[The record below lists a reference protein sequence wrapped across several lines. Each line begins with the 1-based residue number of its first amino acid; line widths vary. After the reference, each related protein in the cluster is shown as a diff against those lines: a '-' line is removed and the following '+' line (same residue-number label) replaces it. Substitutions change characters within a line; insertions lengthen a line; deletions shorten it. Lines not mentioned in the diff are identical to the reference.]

1 MFKQLKMKIAARRVE
16 KNKKRTAARRKTN
29 RTAAGFWARA
39 WDLICRPFRWMGR
52 MARRVWDWLRT
63 IDLIGM
69 VNLTLLVSI
78 IVLFSMLIIDISRC
92 GKKTVV
98 VVDADAVPVIVSDT
112 PRVAASDV
120 SPRQVKPR
128 AVRPTLPLRR
138 DVVAA
143 PRPQQVV
150 APRYN
155 LTGDVVVNGRGDGH
169 MLTRGIRVQGNV
181 YLQNMRKYVL
191 PCDTYIDGN
200 LFLRDVNML
209 QFCGDFV
216 ITGNIYVSRRSSF
229 GPIPSTARLGG
240 QVIL

>member
-16 KNKKRTAARRKTN
+16 KNKKRNANRRTN
-29 RTAAGFWARA
+29 SRPAAGFGARV
-39 WDLICRPFRWMGR
+39 WDLICRPFKWMGR
-52 MARRVWDWLRT
+52 MGGRVWAWLRSV
-63 IDLIGM
+63 DLIGM

-78 IVLFSMLIIDISRC
+78 IILFSMLIIDIYRG

-98 VVDADAVPVIVSDT
+98 VVDADAVPVVISDT
-112 PRVAASDV
+112 PQVAVTNSAA
-120 SPRQVKPR
+120 PRHVTARP
-128 AVRPTLPLRR
+128 VRTTLPLRR
-138 DVVAA
+138 DGVVA
-143 PRPQQVV
+143 RPTNNS
-150 APRYN
+150 AMRYTV
-155 LTGDVVVNGRGDGH
+155 TGDVVVNGRGDGH
-169 MLTRGIRVQGNV
+169 MLTNDIRVQGNV

-191 PCDTYIDGN
+191 PCNAYIDGH

-216 ITGNIYVSRRSSF
+216 VTGNIYVSRRSSF